1 LNSAPSTN
9 VFRVCYEQDVR
20 VEELHDTELISRVVE
35 QDDREAFSVL
45 VRRYQSPVRGFLR
58 KLTCMN
64 AALADDLAQ
73 ETFVRAF
80 LSLKGFRGEARLS
93 TWLLRIAFNLFLMD
107 RRRRLRPYLSQGRR
121 PAPLDHEPRDQVE
134 RVANPPEESLG
145 LSVDLQQALGDLS
158 EAERAAVVLCYVQ
171 GFSHNEAAAVL
182 DCPIGTVKTHVR
194 QGRQKLKQRLEAW
207 KGRV

>member
-1 LNSAPSTN
+1 
-9 VFRVCYEQDVR
+9 

-35 QDDREAFSVL
+35 QDDREAFSAL

-73 ETFVRAF
+73 ETFMRAF

-93 TWLLRIAFNLFLMD
+93 TWLLRIAYNLFLMNL
-107 RRRRLRPYLSQGRR
+107 RRRPRPCLYPGRQ
-121 PAPLDHEPRDQVE
+121 PAPLVHEPP
-134 RVANPPEESLG
+134 AGSSG
-145 LSVDLQQALGDLS
+145 LSVDLQRALGELS

-171 GFSHNEAAAVL
+171 GFSHTEAAAVL
-182 DCPIGTVKTHVR
+182 NCPVGTVKTHVR
-194 QGRQKLKQRLEAW
+194 QGRQKLKQRLQAW